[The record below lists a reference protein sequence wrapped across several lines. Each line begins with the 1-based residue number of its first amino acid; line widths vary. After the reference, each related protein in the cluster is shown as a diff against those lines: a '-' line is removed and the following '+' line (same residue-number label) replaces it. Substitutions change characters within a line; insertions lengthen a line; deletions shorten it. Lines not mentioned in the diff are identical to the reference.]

1 MIRICLGDQSPGDR
15 AWGRGLA
22 EIDGQLYKIALFAGS
37 ATEEWSVI
45 LQPTLWQVVEEE
57 GSVEDGKI
65 SRAIRSELSQPLE
78 EKRVY
83 DPLEEV
89 LKGLKKTNPDLVSAI
104 QLIVNGVKGGE
115 GDDRRNESNPT
126 SGDERRPHEIGKG
139 DDDT

>member
-37 ATEEWSVI
+37 ATEEWSGI

-65 SRAIRSELSQPLE
+65 MRAIKREMEKPPE
-78 EKRVY
+78 ETRIY
-83 DPLEEV
+83 DPISEII
-89 LKGLKKTNPDLVSAI
+89 KGLRRTNPELVDAI
-104 QLIVNGVKGGE
+104 QGIITEGLKGGE
-115 GDDRRNESNPT
+115 RDGRDESNPT
-126 SGDERRPHEIGKG
+126 SGDERRPLEIGKG
-139 DDDT
+139 NDDT